1 MDYCLSMIPTG
12 CIWIQASGVL
22 ICYLFILSVSS
33 ALALFFLCP
42 SQLSSSIP
50 QNFMQLYNLANP
62 LTQFSILLNSGCT
75 VESLGSIIYLGW
87 ILSIHTFKGAPS

>member
-1 MDYCLSMIPTG
+1 
-12 CIWIQASGVL
+12 
-22 ICYLFILSVSS
+22 
-33 ALALFFLCP
+33 LFFLCP